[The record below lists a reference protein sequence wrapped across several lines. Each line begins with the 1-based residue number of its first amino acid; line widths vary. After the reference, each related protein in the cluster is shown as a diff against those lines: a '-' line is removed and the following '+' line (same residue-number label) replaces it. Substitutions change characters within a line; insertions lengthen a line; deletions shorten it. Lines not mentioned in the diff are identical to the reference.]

1 MFYIIRIVFVILVTV
16 VLLLGLIAF
25 LKKQVKKRKTLSKK
39 YKVTTVI
46 IVVALF
52 LAAELLCFIPFEA
65 SFLRFDSIED
75 SLEYKWINSDDFTI
89 HEENDC
95 AFAVK
100 GVFDLYSFEKIN
112 DKYSLVNYHSKIN
125 RYKMPD
131 DSSYNSGIRNL
142 YSAYNKTANKTFYL
156 LNISPREYQDGI
168 VICNELNFEYFAQ
181 PKITRGMFGYTPILG
196 TLYQV
201 YAITDGE
208 PVDVIH
214 VEKNGQTKTFQK

>member
-1 MFYIIRIVFVILVTV
+1 MILEDRFTV
-16 VLLLGLIAF
+16 AISF
-25 LKKQVKKRKTLSKK
+25 CKRYT
-39 YKVTTVI
+39 I
-46 IVVALF
+46 ALF
-52 LAAELLCFIPFEA
+52 KIYNNYQLI
-65 SFLRFDSIED
+65 RFFKYS
-75 SLEYKWINSDDFTI
+75 
-89 HEENDC
+89 
-95 AFAVK
+95 K

-168 VICNELNFEYFAQ
+168 VICNELNFEYFAR

-214 VEKNGQTKTFQK
+214 VEMNGQTKTFQK